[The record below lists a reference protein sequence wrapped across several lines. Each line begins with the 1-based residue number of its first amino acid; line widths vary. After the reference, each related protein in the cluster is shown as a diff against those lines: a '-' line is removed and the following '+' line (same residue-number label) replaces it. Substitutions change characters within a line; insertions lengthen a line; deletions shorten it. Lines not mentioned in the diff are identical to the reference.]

1 MMMIDVDD
9 TSDDSDDKDYDDDVV
24 LYNKCVNNDAEIDVQ
39 IVELCIK

>member
-1 MMMIDVDD
+1 MMIDIDV
-9 TSDDSDDKDYDDDVV
+9 DSDDKDDDDVV

>member
-1 MMMIDVDD
+1 MMIDVDD
-9 TSDDSDDKDYDDDVV
+9 DSDDKDDDDDDV